1 MLYKLGRKIH
11 LKKEIIKE
19 VISQIRKVISDKQR
33 KSIIKILYE
42 LLNYFIVNKDFP
54 LYYSKHM
61 LHRKDAKNYLDYY
74 IGKKEHYK
82 IRRSMMDIELIRF
95 LENKV
100 LFHWHFKESNLKLPE
115 FLGYN
120 LGKEYFSQYG
130 IRHVHDLKSFCNIM
144 EELMKRTGVNSI
156 FAKPISGIGGRD
168 CFKIDAKMLNPGSL
182 AGIYDKIGS
191 SKYLFQR
198 TIDQHP
204 LINAIYP
211 HSVNT
216 LRVHTCIYLNGKI
229 DVISI
234 AMKFGS
240 KGKFVEA
247 GGTGTI
253 LISVDMD
260 TGALGPYAF
269 KNFEWGGDIYIRH
282 PDTGF
287 EFAGFIVPHF
297 EAVKDMAKAAAM
309 YLPYR
314 LVGWD
319 VALTEE
325 GPVLIEGNHNFGFWA
340 GQIADRGFKK
350 NKVFKQFFDE
360 LNNT

>member
-1 MLYKLGRKIH
+1 M
-11 LKKEIIKE
+11 KKEKIK
-19 VISQIRKVISDKQR
+19 QIFSEIWKVVSDKKR
-33 KSIIKILYE
+33 KSIIRILYE
-42 LLNYFIVNKDFP
+42 LLHYFIVNKDFP

-61 LHRKDAKNYLDYY
+61 LHRKGAKNYLDYY

-82 IRRSMMDIELIRF
+82 IRHSVIDTELIRF

-100 LFHWHFKESNLKLPE
+100 LFHWHFKESSLKLPE
-115 FLGYN
+115 HLGYN
-120 LGKEYFSQYG
+120 LGKEYFSPEG
-130 IRHVHDLKSFCNIM
+130 IRHIHDLNSFCCLM
-144 EELMKRTGVNSI
+144 EEIMKKTGANSI

-168 CFKIDAKMLNPGSL
+168 CFKIYAEMLKPDSL

-216 LRVHTCIYLNGKI
+216 LRIHTCIYLNGQI
-229 DVISI
+229 DLISI
-234 AMKFGS
+234 SMKFGS
-240 KGKFVEA
+240 KGKFVES

-253 LISVDMD
+253 LISVDTD
-260 TGALGPYAF
+260 TGALGPYAY
-269 KNFEWGGDIYIRH
+269 KNFEWGGDMYIHH
-282 PDTGF
+282 PDTKFKF
-287 EFAGFIVPHF
+287 EGFIVPHF
-297 EAVKDMAKAAAM
+297 ESVKDMSKAAAAF
-309 YLPYR
+309 LPYR

-319 VALTEE
+319 VAITEE
-325 GPVLIEGNHNFGFWA
+325 GPILMEGNHNFGFWG
-340 GQIADRGFKK
+340 GQIADKGFKK
-350 NKVFKQFFDE
+350 NKAFKQFFNE

>member
-1 MLYKLGRKIH
+1 M
-11 LKKEIIKE
+11 KKERIKE
-19 VISQIRKVISDKQR
+19 VISEIRKVVYDKQR
-33 KSIIKILYE
+33 KSIFRILYE
-42 LLNYFIVNKDFP
+42 LLHYFIINKDFP
-54 LYYSKHM
+54 VYYSKHM
-61 LHRKDAKNYLDYY
+61 LHRKGAKNYLDYY
-74 IGKKEHYK
+74 IGKKEFRK
-82 IRRSMMDIELIRF
+82 IRNSVRDTDLIGF

-100 LFHWHFKESNLKLPE
+100 LFHRHFKESNLKLPE

-120 LGKEYFSQYG
+120 LGKEYFTPEG
-130 IRHVHDLKSFCNIM
+130 IRHMHNLNSFCYVM
-144 EELMKRTGVNSI
+144 EEIVERTGVDSI

-168 CFKIDAKMLNPGSL
+168 CFKINAKMLNPGSL

-229 DVISI
+229 DLISI
-234 AMKFGS
+234 AMKFGE
-240 KGKFVEA
+240 KGKFVES
-247 GGTGTI
+247 GGKGTI
-253 LISVDMD
+253 LISVDTD

-269 KNFEWGGDIYIRH
+269 KNFEWGGDIYVRH

-297 EAVKDMAKAAAM
+297 EAVKDMVKAAAM
-309 YLPYR
+309 FLPYR

-340 GQIADRGFKK
+340 GQIADKGFKK

-360 LNNT
+360 LP

>member
-1 MLYKLGRKIH
+1 M
-11 LKKEIIKE
+11 KKERIKE
-19 VISQIRKVISDKQR
+19 VILEIRKVVSDKQR
-33 KSIIKILYE
+33 KSIIRILYE
-42 LLNYFIVNKDFP
+42 LLHYFIINKDFP
-54 LYYSKHM
+54 MYYSKHM
-61 LHRKDAKNYLDYY
+61 LHRKGAKNYLDYY
-74 IGKKEHYK
+74 IGKKEFYK
-82 IRRSMMDIELIRF
+82 IRNSVRDTDLIMF

-120 LGKEYFSQYG
+120 LGKEYFTPDG
-130 IRHVHDLKSFCNIM
+130 IWHIHDLNSFCNIM
-144 EELMKRTGVNSI
+144 EEMVERTGVDSV

-168 CFKIDAKMLNPGSL
+168 CFKIDAEMRRPDCL

-198 TIDQHP
+198 TLDQHP

-211 HSVNT
+211 HSLNT

-229 DVISI
+229 DLLSI

-253 LISVDMD
+253 LISVDMN
-260 TGALGPYAF
+260 TGALGPYAY
-269 KNFEWGGDIYIRH
+269 KNFEWGGDIYICH

-287 EFAGFIVPHF
+287 KFSGFIVPHF
-297 EAVKDMAKAAAM
+297 EAIKDMAKAAAAF
-309 YLPYR
+309 LPYR

-319 VALTEE
+319 VAVTEE

-340 GQIADRGFKK
+340 GQIADKGFKK
-350 NKVFKQFFDE
+350 NKAFKQFFDE
-360 LNNT
+360 LP